1 MGSPPVKPSQSINA
15 IDLTEDDTPSTS
27 AQKKLDILASQSSAA
42 MGSKDEI
49 AGRTTAV
56 DDDSAPVP
64 SAIIL
69 DSDDEDEHI
78 SSIECDSVET
88 DSDDNGSADEIPF
101 VGPAADNRPLS
112 RPEERFQQFEKLL
125 SSSFGGQPH
134 DQKHIQVSES
144 IISDHDNESDL
155 NLADAEREGLRAFYD
170 LPKVGS
176 ASPDYDPDHEEG
188 YARKRLRAIYD
199 LPKVGSASP
208 DYDPYHE
215 EGYPLDKTPITH
227 RLNSVTAEEAC
238 DTPSSFGYASQ
249 SPNDKPSSSFRQ
261 PSPSDAAMVKTT
273 PQTSKPVPV
282 HHFPSNYWKLV
293 ATRSLQEKANKRGS
307 HEVEEG
313 FPSYDYPIAATIA
326 AASAMYPDL
335 TESQKRKSSAP
346 DEIPLPV
353 PEIQVVAAE
362 SATSL
367 ATDLGKGSRS
377 TSPPLPYMDAQSP
390 ELEEDRC
397 PSPFL
402 ETSALVD
409 DRTCAMK
416 NASPQ
421 SGRSKLRID
430 DIIDSPT
437 TPEPETR
444 KRKAEDISN
453 VIESEV
459 RAWASACAQ
468 GPAENSPSAVA
479 SGSPQAAQSTPTSN
493 SEESESVAAP
503 SQASKRLKKMAEGA
517 AYIALGGV
525 GLFSILVAT
534 APDFL

>member
-1 MGSPPVKPSQSINA
+1 MGSPPVKPSQSLNA

-27 AQKKLDILASQSSAA
+27 AQEKLDILASQSSAA
-42 MGSKDEI
+42 IGSKDEI

-78 SSIECDSVET
+78 SSIECASVET

-101 VGPAADNRPLS
+101 FGPAADNRPLS
-112 RPEERFQQFEKLL
+112 RPEERFQQFEKLF

-170 LPKVGS
+170 LSKVGS
-176 ASPDYDPDHEEG
+176 ASPDYDPD
-188 YARKRLRAIYD
+188 
-199 LPKVGSASP
+199 
-208 DYDPYHE
+208 HE

-335 TESQKRKSSAP
+335 AESQKRKSSAP
-346 DEIPLPV
+346 DEIPLPI

-362 SATSL
+362 SAMSL

-397 PSPFL
+397 PSPLL
-402 ETSALVD
+402 ETIALVD

-437 TPEPETR
+437 TSEPETR

-493 SEESESVAAP
+493 IEEPESVATP